1 MYFMLDH
8 IGLFDFINVS
18 EWISAS
24 LPRPSPSVCPRTLP
38 PMTASSSEVPLKV
51 ESRRPPLHPQR
62 GMMGNFVRRLMLDES
77 VCSYSCRTQKRKRSF
92 CFFPL
97 VCGPLKRVQTFLH
110 PLSKDARGPAAQ
122 VGVSSFQTRREGF
135 VSEAMAQIESQRPQN
150 KRTDSSPQL
159 IIVSKHK
166 NICDSRQVASIS
178 YICGGNLQT
187 SYSRVFIELEFPQS

>member
-1 MYFMLDH
+1 M
-8 IGLFDFINVS
+8 DFCLS
-18 EWISAS
+18 
-24 LPRPSPSVCPRTLP
+24 PPSISVCLP
-38 PMTASSSEVPLKV
+38 PNASSNDCFVLRGAAEGR
-51 ESRRPPLHPQR
+51 ESAAAASPQR

-187 SYSRVFIELEFPQS
+187 SYSRVCS